1 MILNPI
7 LNIFKVS
14 EEASQLLQNI
24 KSKVK
29 VSVEGITASSF
40 SLLIS
45 AVYKDIPGQILVV
58 TKNSH
63 IMQELYLD
71 LSCYFES
78 DKVLMLPPWETLPY
92 EFVSPSERIERERIS
107 ALYKILKDEPLVV
120 ITTVES
126 LIRVVPKKDFLI
138 KKGITL
144 KTGEEYSFDDILE
157 LLVGYGYSR
166 EYKVESFGQFSQKG
180 GIIDVFLSS
189 YQSPLRLDFFGDTLE
204 TIREFDVESQ
214 ISYSKFDSVKIYP
227 RKELILFKSERE
239 QLLKNLIEQ
248 KKKKQE
254 IPEKIVEYLEKG
266 DHLAEIAGVEDIF
279 PVAIESDNI
288 LSYFNKTCKIFFIE
302 TFELTAEKDHLT
314 HIFDELYK
322 KRSSDIFALEPQMLL
337 SQQAFDDARTPSVE
351 LRVFTT
357 SADSI
362 RINIKGIPG
371 FHGKIKSVREELF
384 RKIENKWK
392 IIICTQFEGQ
402 ARRLYDLFGEL
413 NPNGNFEEMDID
425 NPLNIMIAP
434 LSAGFEIE
442 SLKLLVLTDHDIF
455 GKSYRKKK
463 QFKKKLSKPIASFL
477 DLKPGD
483 YVVHLNHGIGVFK
496 GIERMSAGGVE
507 RDFLIIN
514 YADNDKLYVSLDQIN
529 MVQRYVGLDGKQPRI
544 DSLGKKSAWNR
555 IRDRVKESVEEIAND
570 LLEIYSKRQAMRG
583 FQFPP
588 DTLWQE
594 EFESKFEYDETQDQ
608 ITAIED
614 VKDDMESPQPME
626 RLICG
631 DVGFGKTEV
640 AIRAAFKAVMAGKQA
655 AVLVPTTVLAMQHFN
670 TFIKRF
676 SDYPITIDLI
686 SRLRT
691 RTEINKSK
699 ARLKNG
705 EIDIMIGTHA
715 LLANDISFKNLGLLV
730 IDEEQRFGVQHKER
744 LKKLRMLVDVLTL
757 SATPIPRT
765 LHMALAGIRELSM
778 ITTAPENRQAI
789 DTYVL
794 EENPD
799 ITRMAIL
806 NEIERGGQVF
816 FVHNRVQTIEAVAE
830 ALRLLIP
837 EASFCTAHGQMH
849 EHELEEII
857 IDFVGGKFDCLVST
871 SIIESGLDMPNVNTI
886 IINRAETFGLSQLY
900 QLKGRVGR
908 SNVKAYAY
916 LFYPRHIPLTEIQ
929 QKRLQVISEYSEIGS
944 GFKIAMK
951 DLEIRGSGNI
961 LGREQSGNI
970 MEVGFDL
977 YCQMLEDSVRKI
989 KGEKPLSIFRT
1000 PVFLKTNFYIPETYI
1015 IDEKQKIEFYKRLEA
1030 CELVEEVAQLEQE
1043 LLDRFGPPPDE
1054 VKVLIELEK
1063 IRALA
1068 SSLEIEEI
1076 IEDSKAI
1083 KIRMSG
1089 NTKIDPGLIVKNIQ
1103 KDKRLS
1109 FDRKEKDI
1117 LVFKPKSDKEEKRL
1131 EELKKWLQQFT
1142 VFNNT
1147 N

>member
-1 MILNPI
+1 MILNPVSQ
-7 LNIFKVS
+7 IFEKAGEAAELFKDIKSNKKVS
-14 EEASQLLQNI
+14 I
-24 KSKVK
+24 
-29 VSVEGITASSF
+29 EGITASSF
-40 SLLIS
+40 SLIIS
-45 AVYKDIPGQILVV
+45 AVYGRHPEQMLVV
-58 TKNSH
+58 AKNPQT
-63 IMQELYLD
+63 MQEVYLD
-71 LSCYFES
+71 LSCYLEP
-78 DKVLMLPPWETLPY
+78 DDLVMLPPWETLPY
-92 EFVSPSERIERERIS
+92 EFVSPSERVERERIS
-107 ALYKILKDEPLVV
+107 AIYKILKGDPIVV
-120 ITTVES
+120 VTTVES
-126 LIRVVPKKDFLI
+126 LIRTVPNKDFLL

-144 KTGEEYSFDDILE
+144 KAGEEYSFDDILE
-157 LLVGYGYSR
+157 LLVSYGYSR

-214 ISYSKFDSVKIYP
+214 ISYSGIDSATIYP
-227 RKELILFKSERE
+227 RRELILFKSERE
-239 QLLKNLIEQ
+239 LLLNKLLEL

-254 IPEKIVEYLEKG
+254 IPDRVIEYLQKG
-266 DHLAEIAGVEDIF
+266 DNIAEISGLEDIF
-279 PVAIESDNI
+279 PLVIEPDTIS
-288 LSYFNKTCKIFFIE
+288 SYFNKTHKVFYIE
-302 TFELTAEKDHLT
+302 TFDLLTEKDRIA
-314 HIFDELYK
+314 HIFSELYK
-322 KRSSDIFALEPQMLL
+322 KKSTEFFTLEPGKLL
-337 SQQAFDDARTPSVE
+337 HQQAFDDARNDSVE
-351 LRVFTT
+351 LKVFTT
-357 SADSI
+357 SADTI

-371 FHGKIKSVREELF
+371 FHGKIKNVREELSK
-384 RKIENKWK
+384 KIEDKWK

-402 ARRLYDLFGEL
+402 ARRLYDLFGEFG
-413 NPNGNFEEMDID
+413 PNDKFEAMVPD
-425 NPLNIMIAP
+425 NPLNILITP
-434 LSAGFEIE
+434 LKAGFEIE
-442 SLKLLVLTDHDIF
+442 SLKILVLTDHDIF
-455 GKSYRKKK
+455 GKAYRKKK
-463 QFKKKLSKPIASFL
+463 QFKKKSSKPIASFL

-514 YADNDKLYVSLDQIN
+514 YADEDKLYVSLDQIN
-529 MVQRYVGLDGKQPRI
+529 MVQRYVGLDGKTPRL

-555 IRDRVKESVEEIAND
+555 IRDKVKESVEEIAKD
-570 LLEIYSKRQAMRG
+570 LIEIYSKRQALRG
-583 FQFPP
+583 FPFPP
-588 DTLWQE
+588 DTMWQE
-594 EFESKFEYDETQDQ
+594 EFESKFEYEETQDQ

-614 VKDDMESPQPME
+614 VKDDMESQQPME

-640 AIRAAFKAVMAGKQA
+640 AIRAAFKAVMAGKQV
-655 AVLVPTTVLAMQHFN
+655 AVLVPTTVLAMQHFR
-670 TFIKRF
+670 TFKKRF
-676 SDYPITIDLI
+676 SDYPVNIDLI

-691 RTEINKSK
+691 RTEIINTK
-699 ARLKNG
+699 ARLRAG
-705 EIDIMIGTHA
+705 EVDIAIGTHA
-715 LLANDISFKNLGLLV
+715 ILAKDILFKNLGLLV

-778 ITTAPENRQAI
+778 ITTPPENRQAI

-816 FVHNRVQTIEAVAE
+816 FVHNRVQTIEGVAE
-830 ALRLLIP
+830 SLRLLVP
-837 EASFCTAHGQMH
+837 EATFRTAHGQMH
-849 EHELEEII
+849 EHELEDII
-857 IDFVGGKFDCLVST
+857 IDFVDGKFDCLVST

-977 YCQMLEDSVRKI
+977 YCQMLEDSVRKL
-989 KGEKPLSIFRT
+989 KGQKPVSLFRT
-1000 PVFLKTNFYIPETYI
+1000 PVFLKTNFYIPESYI
-1015 IDEKQKIEFYKRLEA
+1015 TDEKQKIEFYKRFEA

-1043 LLDRFGPPPDE
+1043 LLDRFGPLPDE
-1054 VKVLIELEK
+1054 VKILVELEK

-1068 SSLEIEEI
+1068 SSLEIEEV
-1076 IEDSKAI
+1076 IEDSRAI
-1083 KIRMSG
+1083 KIRMSK
-1089 NTKIDPGLIVKNIQ
+1089 NTRIDPGKIVSIIQ

-1117 LVFKPKSDKEEKRL
+1117 LIFKPKADKEEKRL
-1131 EELKKWLQQFT
+1131 EEVKKWLQQIS
-1142 VFNNT
+1142 VPNNT